1 VASKRH
7 PDALFGKVDT
17 EAQRE
22 LAAAFRVMS
31 VPTLVITREGLVIHA
46 KSGSLPLEALEDLVA
61 RAVALDMD
69 QVRRNRTA
77 RQPTA

>member
-1 VASKRH
+1 
-7 PDALFGKVDT
+7 
-17 EAQRE
+17 
-22 LAAAFRVMS
+22 MS
-31 VPTLVITREGLVIHA
+31 VPTLVITREGLVIYA